1 MVPPKYFG
9 SCSLICIF
17 PLNAAWQ
24 KVPSTGS
31 IRKQHTLLDLDPWLR
46 LSYSGFQLHS
56 NFSVALW
63 DLRNLQTRHCSECQR
78 YATWQTLKIVLR
90 AGTMVVTGIETVQIH
105 PMVTLFT
112 HHFICPC
119 TKATIVAGFG
129 SGNQSFAPHGFI
141 PPVRSQC
148 LCDTTYSARSTR
160 PLTNFQRV

>member
-1 MVPPKYFG
+1 MAKVKLQWISIAFEFFCCVMGFTESTDTSLFRVP
-9 SCSLICIF
+9 
-17 PLNAAWQ
+17 
-24 KVPSTGS
+24 
-31 IRKQHTLLDLDPWLR
+31 TLCNMADTEDSFESRDHGDW
-46 LSYSGFQLHS
+46 
-56 NFSVALW
+56 
-63 DLRNLQTRHCSECQR
+63 T
-78 YATWQTLKIVLR
+78 T
-90 AGTMVVTGIETVQIH
+90 VTGIETVQIH